1 MASKQDKIIKRI
13 VDKFTVWK
21 NDLHQYHE
29 QIDRNQQLYEFLKE
43 EASLTSS
50 DVSTNTT
57 FAIIEGMISKCNE
70 SELLVDVMAVNQE
83 EIYPFNKIVANTIK
97 HAICDPDVEAI
108 CGTFRERK
116 EMYLR
121 DFFVKGNA
129 VGEFRYLYKET
140 IENGQKVV
148 AADNPVFIPLELK
161 SVVFDT
167 AFALADSPEY
177 IVEKFTDYE
186 TLESQKKK
194 QDGSGI
200 YENLEELKTYRDQ
213 ANKDSNESDFNY
225 SSDKKIP
232 KKNKP
237 IRILEYW
244 NGAKLT
250 VIADD
255 KFIIRQVYDPFKI
268 GRNNLVISMN
278 YRVTGR
284 PYAYGEL
291 DAVYKTVRAQD
302 TILNQSIETVNQF
315 LKPSVIIQPGA
326 KINLQSLIAVIQEG
340 GVAYGDPKAIGSVP
354 RITPPQQAFLSIDT
368 LQQVIERTTR
378 FSPYTSGIPNSTT
391 DKTQG
396 TMGGI
401 LAMQEAAEPNFQV
414 KMDKI
419 RDSLMRPLARIFFKM
434 IVAFM
439 GDDEIKYSLISGAAP
454 SVIRATKG
462 ILSGNATLMDLIRA
476 GFIDQE
482 TAAEIAQEVGDP
494 NQAIAYDV
502 DWMIDVKLDN
512 RSKRDKSIDMDKK
525 IQAIKF
531 VFGLGGQFSPERV
544 AEALE
549 DELDLPNFTKLLLSE
564 QEKMQIM
571 AKAAIQS
578 GMGTP
583 EGGSPAEGGQPPMD
597 MAGSPNPEAQAATQI
612 PPGITPETTIA

>member
-1 MASKQDKIIKRI
+1 MATKQEKIIKSI
-13 VDKFTVWK
+13 VDKFKLWK
-21 NDLHQYHE
+21 NDLHQYYE
-29 QIDRNQQLYEFLKE
+29 QIDRNQQLYEFLKN

-70 SELLVDVMAVNQE
+70 SELLIDVMAVNEE
-83 EIYPFNKIVANTIK
+83 EIYPFNKIVGNTIK
-97 HAICDPDVEAI
+97 HAISDPDIEAI
-108 CGTFRERK
+108 TGTFRERK

-129 VGEFRYLYKET
+129 VGEIRYLYKET

-148 AADNPVFIPLELK
+148 AADNPVFIPLDLK
-161 SVVFDT
+161 SVVFDP
-167 AFALADSPEY
+167 AYALADSPEY
-177 IVEKFTDYE
+177 IIEKFTDYE
-186 TLESQKKK
+186 TLELQKKK
-194 QDGSGI
+194 ADGSGI
-200 YENLEELKTYRDQ
+200 YDNLEELKTYREQ
-213 ANKDSNESDFNY
+213 GNKDSTDSDFNY

-250 VIADD
+250 VIADN

-268 GRNNLVISMN
+268 GRNNIITSMN

-401 LAMQEAAEPNFQV
+401 IAMQEAAEPNFQV

-439 GDDEIKYSLISGAAP
+439 GDDEIKYSLITGAAP

-462 ILSGNATLMDLIRA
+462 ILSGNATLQDLMQA

-482 TAAEIAQEVGDP
+482 VAGELLKEVEDP
-494 NQAIAYDV
+494 TQAIAYDV

-531 VFGLGGQFSPERV
+531 VSGLGGQFSPERV

-549 DELDLPNFTKLLLSE
+549 DELDIPNFTNLLLSE
-564 QEKMQIM
+564 QEQMQQM
-571 AKAAIQS
+571 AKMMAQS
-578 GMGTP
+578 QM
-583 EGGSPAEGGQPPMD
+583 GQPPEERGVATGMPD
-597 MAGSPNPEAQAATQI
+597 MAGSPNPEAQVATQI
-612 PPGITPETTIA
+612 PPGITPETTTA